1 VSSKGCLH
9 GQRNELLEKGKIQER
24 CTDDYKGQYS
34 GRNYTFQCELGS
46 EKSTESTPGPRLNRA
61 AELASFWDPQRKI
74 VILGHH
80 AVARMPG
87 KSSIGQHCGPAY
99 IIDGDISSYG
109 NRCCSLNRFVKESCL
124 CEIFVAS
131 RILNEGLGAFCLR
144 TSNFITVGLFL
155 TKPA

>member
-74 VILGHH
+74 VI
-80 AVARMPG
+80 
-87 KSSIGQHCGPAY
+87 IGAPCGSEDAWEIEHWTTLWTGVY
-99 IIDGDISSYG
+99 Y
-109 NRCCSLNRFVKESCL
+109 RWRHLVVWESLL
-124 CEIFVAS
+124 
-131 RILNEGLGAFCLR
+131 
-144 TSNFITVGLFL
+144 
-155 TKPA
+155 